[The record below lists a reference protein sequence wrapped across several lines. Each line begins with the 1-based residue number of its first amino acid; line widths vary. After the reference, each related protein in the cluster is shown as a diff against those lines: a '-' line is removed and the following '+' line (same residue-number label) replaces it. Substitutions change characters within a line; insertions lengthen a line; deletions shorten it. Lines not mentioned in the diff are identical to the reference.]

1 MSEDLSEPGTDATAP
16 PETQSTLTRI
26 EWVALMTEHNLADG
40 HARQGTTGG
49 LGEVIDRL
57 PSIYRA
63 AEANLQDDVQND
75 FEHLFFRAAG
85 QPSVLERRAKP
96 LHHYSSSMSIE
107 IVANHLRT
115 ERLRVGLLNPT
126 FDNIPDILKRHG
138 VPLVPVPET
147 VFSEPEALGCWDSF
161 DALFLVVPNNPT
173 GCDPGPGA
181 LERIALECRR
191 RGVLLIIDFSF
202 RFFSD
207 GLDTLDTYAFFE
219 RNDVDHIGI
228 EDVGKVWPMLDLKLG
243 SLVAG
248 PRRHDALRV
257 ITDDMIL
264 NVSPFVFALITD
276 AGRSGAVRDARS
288 ASVLNR
294 AALVKELDGGPVT
307 VMEGGSAMSVAWLR
321 LPEGW
326 DSGEVCGWL
335 QKRGIAVL
343 PGRPFFWADQ
353 EQGARYLRIALMR
366 PVASFESSVKAL
378 ADALARYGGPAP
390 ATGR

>member
-1 MSEDLSEPGTDATAP
+1 MSEDLSEPRTDDPAP

-40 HARQGTTGG
+40 HARQGTTGE
-49 LGEVIDRL
+49 LGGVVDRL

-63 AEANLQDDVQND
+63 AEAHRQADVQND
-75 FEHLFFRAAG
+75 FERLFFRAAG
-85 QPSVLERRAKP
+85 QPSVLERSEKP

-107 IVANHLRT
+107 IVANHLRI
-115 ERLRVGLLNPT
+115 EQLRVGLLNPT

-147 VFSEPEALGCWDSF
+147 VFSDPAAIDCWDSF

-181 LERIALECRR
+181 VERIALECRR

-202 RFFSD
+202 RFFSAE
-207 GLDTLDTYAFFE
+207 LDTLDTYAFFE
-219 RNDVDHIGI
+219 RNDIDHIGI
-228 EDVGKVWPMLDLKLG
+228 EDVGKVWPTLDMKLG

-248 PRRHDALRV
+248 PRRHDALRA

-276 AGRSGAVRDARS
+276 AGRSGVVRDARS
-288 ASVLNR
+288 ASVRNR
-294 AALVKELDGGPVT
+294 AALVKQLAGGQVS
-307 VMEGGSAMSVAWLR
+307 VMEGGAGMSVAWLR
-321 LPEGW
+321 LPDGW
-326 DSGEVCGWL
+326 DSTEVCEWL
-335 QKRGIAVL
+335 QERNIAVL
-343 PGRPFFWADQ
+343 PGRPFFWADP

-366 PVASFESSVKAL
+366 PVESFEASVKAL
-378 ADALARYGGPAP
+378 ADALAQYGGPGP
-390 ATGR
+390 ATGT